1 MFPQLPICVGNITRA
16 HSVLTSMAIRMAE
29 CMGLHRDPSEYGFSP
44 TECQVRRLIWY
55 QICYLDLKTSEVQGP
70 RPYIHHDGYTTQMP
84 CPSTMQSWN
93 DLIFSM
99 VRFECQELQRKC
111 LVLRNKIDQ
120 KRISLTKAL
129 FKIDTSRMNIEEK
142 YSRFLSSPTPS
153 PIQKMTRL
161 VMKLFTSLIY
171 LIPLHRYMNS
181 VNYRIPDRLRQI
193 VLTKGT
199 EGLEAAVELEMDED
213 LKQWSWYSG
222 SYQQY
227 HAAFLLLVEVFTFPM
242 RREASRIWRCLGF
255 IFADVLGNV
264 PPLNAS
270 TARPALQDVIAHR
283 DIKARYLLTI
293 ICNRMRAYQKT
304 KGFKNP
310 VHFKDSM
317 IILTPQKD
325 GDSSDPHMPLNSTN
339 EDASELSRPPSMMPH
354 HLMPPQAIP
363 PVMTTNPQLYYT
375 TTTDHPGLIAPPQ
388 AWHNEWAS
396 SGQELSSWVLR
407 DETAS
412 DGASAPNHEFLEP
425 RHQVLG
431 ITPIESA
438 TYSYQDGSQV
448 DIGEMDP
455 PMLEID
461 WVSITYYSN
470 TPRSFACN
478 ILIDLAEP
486 LGYYIPPW
494 NQ

>member
-1 MFPQLPICVGNITRA
+1 
-16 HSVLTSMAIRMAE
+16 MAE
-29 CMGLHRDPSEYGFSP
+29 CMGLHRDPSEYGFSQ

-84 CPSTMQSWN
+84 CPDAMQSWN

-99 VRFECQELQRKC
+99 VRFECQELHRKC

-120 KRISLTKAL
+120 KGISLTKAL
-129 FKIDTSRMNIEEK
+129 FKIDTSRLNIEEK

-193 VLTKGT
+193 VLAKGT

-213 LKQWSWYSG
+213 LKPWSWYSS

-242 RREASRIWRCLGF
+242 RREANRIWKCLDF
-255 IFADVLGNV
+255 IFTDVLGNI

-270 TARPALQDVIAHR
+270 AARPSLQDVIAHR

-339 EDASELSRPPSMMPH
+339 DDAVELVQPATMSSH
-354 HLMPPQAIP
+354 NLMPPQ
-363 PVMTTNPQLYYT
+363 TTPLVPTGNPQVFYT
-375 TTTDHPGLIAPPQ
+375 TSTDHSGLTAPPQ
-388 AWHNEWAS
+388 TWHNEWTS
-396 SGQELSSWVLR
+396 SGQESSSWVWCG
-407 DETAS
+407 EPPS
-412 DGASAPNHEFLEP
+412 DGIPTFNHDFIEP
-425 RHQVLG
+425 HHQALG
-431 ITPIESA
+431 ITPTGSA
-438 TYSYQDGSQV
+438 AYSYQGGSQTDLR
-448 DIGEMDP
+448 DIDP
-455 PMLEID
+455 PMLDID
-461 WVSITYYSN
+461 WVS
-470 TPRSFACN
+470 
-478 ILIDLAEP
+478 LIF
-486 LGYYIPPW
+486 
-494 NQ
+494 

>member
-1 MFPQLPICVGNITRA
+1 
-16 HSVLTSMAIRMAE
+16 MAE

-111 LVLRNKIDQ
+111 LALRNKIDQ

-129 FKIDTSRMNIEEK
+129 FKIDASRLNIEEK
-142 YSRFLSSPTPS
+142 YSRFLSSPAPS

-213 LKQWSWYSG
+213 LNQWSWYSS

-227 HAAFLLLVEVFTFPM
+227 HTAFLLLVEVFTFPM
-242 RREASRIWRCLGF
+242 RREASRIWRCLDF
-255 IFADVLGNV
+255 IFADALESM
-264 PPLNAS
+264 PPLS
-270 TARPALQDVIAHR
+270 PSMARPALQDVIAHR

-339 EDASELSRPPSMMPH
+339 DDASELTRPSTMMPH
-354 HLMPPQAIP
+354 HLMPPQTVP
-363 PVMTTNPQLYYT
+363 PVTTGNPQLYYT
-375 TTTDHPGLIAPPQ
+375 TTDHSGLTAPPR
-388 AWHNEWAS
+388 AWQNEWAS
-396 SGQELSSWVLR
+396 SGPGFSSWVWCG
-407 DETAS
+407 ETAS
-412 DGASAPNHEFLEP
+412 DGASGPNNQLLDP

-431 ITPIESA
+431 ITPTGSA
-438 TYSYQDGSQV
+438 TYSYQGGYQADM
-448 DIGEMDP
+448 GEIDP

-461 WVSITYYSN
+461 WVRLTCPSYIPKYFLYN
-470 TPRSFACN
+470 IIIM
-478 ILIDLAEP
+478 ILIGRAEP
-486 LGYYIPPW
+486 LGYHIPAW
-494 NQ
+494 D